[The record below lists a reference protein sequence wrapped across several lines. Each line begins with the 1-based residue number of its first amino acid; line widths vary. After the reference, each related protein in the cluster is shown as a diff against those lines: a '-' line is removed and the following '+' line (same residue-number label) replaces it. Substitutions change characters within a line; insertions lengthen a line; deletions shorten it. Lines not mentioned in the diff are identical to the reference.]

1 MSEYAESIR
10 AERARRRLS
19 QRKLSEAAGLY
30 QPTLIDIER
39 GKVGIDYE
47 TYRRIMDAITDGDP
61 GELAVKDVAA

>member
-10 AERARRRLS
+10 AERARRRIS
-19 QRKLSEAAGLY
+19 QRKLADTAGLY

-47 TYRRIMDAITDGDP
+47 TYRRIMDAITDGEP
-61 GELAVKDVAA
+61 AEVAA